1 MERLK
6 MILRALVV
14 HTARL
19 LGSPVVDHRT
29 GRVLGRAMI
38 LSFRGKVHLIGLET
52 PVRPVFLP
60 QSRLTYWKQEMGFT
74 THPAPDFPHEP
85 RP

>member
-6 MILRALVV
+6 LTLRALVV
-14 HTARL
+14 HAARL
-19 LGSPVVDHRT
+19 LGSAVVDQRT

-38 LSFRGKVHLIGLET
+38 ASFRGRVYLIGLDAA
-52 PVRPVFLP
+52 VHPVFLP
-60 QSRLTYWKQEMGFT
+60 QERLTYWKQEMGFA
-74 THPAPDFPHEP
+74 THPSPDFPHEP

>member
-1 MERLK
+1 MT
-6 MILRALVV
+6 LRALVV
-14 HTARL
+14 HAARL
-19 LGSPVVDHRT
+19 LGSSVVDERT

-38 LSFRGKVHLIGLET
+38 LSFRGKVHLIGLEA

-60 QSRLTYWKQEMGFT
+60 QSRLTYWKQEMGFM
-74 THPAPDFPHEP
+74 THPSPDFPHEP